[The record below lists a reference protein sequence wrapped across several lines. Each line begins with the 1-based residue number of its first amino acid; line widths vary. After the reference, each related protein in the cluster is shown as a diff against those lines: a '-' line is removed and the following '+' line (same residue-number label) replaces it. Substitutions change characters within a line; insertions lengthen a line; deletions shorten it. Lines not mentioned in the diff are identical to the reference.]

1 MLKTNKEKVV
11 KGSVVGKI
19 RPNVCRGWRVA
30 QDGKPFLTPGI
41 GGINYNVKLGDYA
54 FGLAGDHIEPG
65 VSLYHDNKDFS
76 EYLNIL
82 SCIGNEAV
90 VMSGEGKGKRR
101 FVTGKHGGAEDVMI
115 CFEDE
120 TLDLLCPEDKVLI
133 RAHGQGLKLV
143 DYPEISAMNIDPELF
158 EKLGIEENGDGTL
171 TVPVAAVI
179 PPYLMGSGI
188 GSNLPFRGD
197 YDIMTH
203 DPAKVKELGLDK
215 SPLRRHS
222 NASGLRQYVWP
233 RLPHGRGSHRC
244 NNPFGLHACR
254 PWPRSYSNNGLPE
267 APHQGQSRSRR
278 KHNQRIEV
286 LTLSIAKRPS
296 RDGLFFG
303 SVLFSCSAFS

>member
-41 GGINYNVKLGDYA
+41 GGINYNVKLGNCA

-90 VMSGEGKGKRR
+90 VMSGEGKGKRG

-115 CFEDE
+115 YFEDE

-215 SPLRRHS
+215 LRFGDIVMLQDCD
-222 NASGLRQYVWP
+222 NMY
-233 RLPHGRGSHRC
+233 GRGFLTGAVAIGVIIHSDCMLAGHGPGVTVIMASQKPLIKAKVVADA
-244 NNPFGLHACR
+244 NII
-254 PWPRSYSNNGLPE
+254 NGL
-267 APHQGQSRSRR
+267 
-278 KHNQRIEV
+278 K
-286 LTLSIAKRPS
+286 
-296 RDGLFFG
+296 F
-303 SVLFSCSAFS
+303 